1 MPRNKKD
8 WIQTTVK
15 LASTVD
21 SKLNQL
27 VNHFDG
33 RFSKTAIIENS
44 IDAYAATILPPER
57 QAEKKK
63 KAASGKLKSKK

>member
-15 LASTVD
+15 LAVNVD
-21 SKLNQL
+21 AKLNRL

-57 QAEKKK
+57 LAEKKK
-63 KAASGKLKSKK
+63 KAASGKPQSKK